1 MLALIRRRFLGSHP
15 PPLACSDCG
24 HCVLGYDHHCPFV
37 NNCVG
42 VRNHFYF
49 LCFLGGVVGLGVTVM
64 GGTMVG
70 MQYQAMDMSGP
81 QNGRGSHAHPPPPPP
96 NNITGL
102 PDSDG
107 MTIVLS
113 VLTVPVSVLT
123 LILLVRALNRCTGS
137 PSALHISGLAP
148 AATLRSRYR

>member
-1 MLALIRRRFLGSHP
+1 M
-15 PPLACSDCG
+15 
-24 HCVLGYDHHCPFV
+24 

-70 MQYQAMDMSGP
+70 MQYQAMDMGP
-81 QNGRGSHAHPPPPPP
+81 QDGPGTHAHPPPPPP

-123 LILLVRALNRCTGS
+123 LILLVRAPTDAL
-137 PSALHISGLAP
+137 ALHISRLV
-148 AATLRSRYR
+148 AAAIPVHSIAYG

>member
-1 MLALIRRRFLGSHP
+1 M
-15 PPLACSDCG
+15 
-24 HCVLGYDHHCPFV
+24 

-70 MQYQAMDMSGP
+70 MQYQAMDMGP
-81 QNGRGSHAHPPPPPP
+81 QDGPGTHAHPPPPP

-123 LILLVRALNRCTGS
+123 LILLVRAPTDAL
-137 PSALHISGLAP
+137 ALHLLHISGLVA
-148 AATLRSRYR
+148 AATLALDNLWMDES

>member
-1 MLALIRRRFLGSHP
+1 M
-15 PPLACSDCG
+15 
-24 HCVLGYDHHCPFV
+24 

-70 MQYQAMDMSGP
+70 MQYQAMDMGP
-81 QNGRGSHAHPPPPPP
+81 QDGPGTHVHPPPPPP

-123 LILLVRALNRCTGS
+123 LILLVRAPTDAL
-137 PSALHISGLAP
+137 ALHLLHISGLVA
-148 AATLRSRYR
+148 AATLALDNLWMDES

>member
-1 MLALIRRRFLGSHP
+1 M
-15 PPLACSDCG
+15 
-24 HCVLGYDHHCPFV
+24 

-70 MQYQAMDMSGP
+70 MQYQAMDMGP
-81 QNGRGSHAHPPPPPP
+81 QDGPGTHAHPPPPPP

-123 LILLVRALNRCTGS
+123 LILLVRAQPMRWLSISRGLS
-137 PSALHISGLAP
+137 LQQLLHSITYGWMSRDK
-148 AATLRSRYR
+148 TLR